1 MGDLAIFSA
10 DSANFEP
17 RLPSIPE
24 PFRVAVILCEE
35 TLATSATLPVEIFR
49 NAEAFARRG
58 DRHCRPIAL
67 DTLTADGAPVQSAS
81 GFSLAPSSAI
91 TPLRTYDLVHVPSL
105 WRNPRRALL
114 RHRDYLPWL
123 CAQHEA
129 GAILTAVGTGTCL
142 LAAAGLLDGKPA
154 TTHWHY
160 FDQFQR
166 DYPQVQLQRQYFTT
180 RAGNIYCT
188 AGVNALAE
196 LLAHMVYRIYGRA
209 VARHVERVFFHEI
222 RNAFEGSRYLDD
234 AQVRHS
240 DEDIVQAQIWLQDNF
255 AKPVAMAELAARF
268 DLSLRTFNRRFRD
281 AVGEPPLA
289 YLQELRLDTARQLL
303 QSTNLGIA
311 EIAQRCGYQDTA
323 WFARLFRRLYDVT
336 PREYRHTVRAKLFS
350 PG

>member
-1 MGDLAIFSA
+1 MTQTPA
-10 DSANFEP
+10 P
-17 RLPSIPE
+17 Y
-24 PFRVAVILCEE
+24 RVAVILCEE

-49 NAEAFARRG
+49 NAEAFAMRG
-58 DRHCRPIAL
+58 DRHCRTIAI
-67 DTLTADGAPVQSAS
+67 DTLTPDGAPIQSAS
-81 GFSLAPSSAI
+81 GFALTPSGAIAPFR
-91 TPLRTYDLVHVPSL
+91 PYDLVHVPSL
-105 WRNPRRALL
+105 WRSPRRALR
-114 RHRDYLPWL
+114 RHPDYLPWL
-123 CAQHEA
+123 REQHRA
-129 GAILTAVGTGTCL
+129 GATLTAVGTGTCL

-160 FDQFQR
+160 FDQFQH
-166 DYPQVQLQRQYFTT
+166 DYPEVQLQRQYFTT
-180 RAGNIYCT
+180 RAGTIYCT

-196 LLAHMVYRIYGRA
+196 LLAHIVYRIYGRA

-234 AQVRHS
+234 AAARHS
-240 DEDIVQAQIWLQDNF
+240 DEDVVQAQIWLQDNF
-255 AKPVAMAELAARF
+255 DKPVSIAELAGRF

-303 QSTNLGIA
+303 QSTNLTIA

>member
-1 MGDLAIFSA
+1 MRDQ
-10 DSANFEP
+10 
-17 RLPSIPE
+17 
-24 PFRVAVILCEE
+24 PFRVGVILCDQV
-35 TLATSATLPVEIFR
+35 LATSATLPVEIFR
-49 NAEAFARRG
+49 NAEAFAKRG
-58 DRHCRPIAL
+58 DRDYRRVQI
-67 DTLTADGAPVQSAS
+67 DTLSTDGAPVQSAS
-81 GFSLAPSSAI
+81 GFSLAPSHCLE
-91 TPLRTYDLVHVPSL
+91 PLARYDLVHVPSL
-105 WRNPRRALL
+105 WRSPRQALRL
-114 RHRDYLPWL
+114 HSEYLPWL
-123 CAQHEA
+123 RAQHEA
-129 GAILTAVGTGTCL
+129 GATLTAVGTGVCL

-166 DYPQVQLQRQYFTT
+166 DYPRVQLQRQYFTT

-196 LLAHMVYRIYGRA
+196 LLAHMVYRIYGRP

-255 AKPVAMAELAARF
+255 ARPVAIAELAARF

-303 QSTNLGIA
+303 QSTNLSIA